1 MNFYGLVGP
10 RDNVYRPSVKTESLE
25 YAREIKGDRCNFA
38 IIKYKGYKRTAHG
51 RTTLVIQDIEHKQK

>member
-1 MNFYGLVGP
+1 MIFYGLVGP
-10 RDNVYRPSVKTESLE
+10 KDTVYRPTLKAESLD
-25 YAREIKGDRCNFA
+25 YIKEIRNDRYDFT